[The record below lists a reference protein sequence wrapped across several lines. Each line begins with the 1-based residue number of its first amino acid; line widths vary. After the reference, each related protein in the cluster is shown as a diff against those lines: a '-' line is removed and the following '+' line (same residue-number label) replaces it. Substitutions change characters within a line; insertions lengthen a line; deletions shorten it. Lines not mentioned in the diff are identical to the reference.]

1 MTRPNNDAL
10 FAEIRKEIEAD
21 RNADYSVTAEE
32 GKKLLARYPKDT
44 PAEFEK
50 IGPERFFDGD

>member
-1 MTRPNNDAL
+1 MNDNVDFL
-10 FAEIRKEIEAD
+10 DDIDKKLDAE

-32 GKKLLARYPKDT
+32 GEKLMGRYPKDT
-44 PAEFEK
+44 PEEYKK

>member
-1 MTRPNNDAL
+1 MNDNDDFL
-10 FAEIRKEIEAD
+10 EDIKKQLDAE

-32 GKKLLARYPKDT
+32 GEKLMARYPKDT
-44 PAEFEK
+44 PEGYKK